1 MACWRA
7 ALACLTADMAGV
19 RIDMAAALAVAQA
32 LGSAPEIAAELLAAI
47 ADGMAEAQ
55 VKRAKERRDGS

>member
-7 ALACLTADMAGV
+7 AFACMTADMAGT

-32 LGSAPEIAAELLAAI
+32 LGASPEVTGELLVAI

-55 VKRAKERRDGS
+55 VKQAKERRDDR

>member
-1 MACWRA
+1 
-7 ALACLTADMAGV
+7 MAGV
-19 RIDMAAALAVAQA
+19 RIDMAAALAMAQA
-32 LGSAPEIAAELLAAI
+32 LGSAPEVTGELLAAI